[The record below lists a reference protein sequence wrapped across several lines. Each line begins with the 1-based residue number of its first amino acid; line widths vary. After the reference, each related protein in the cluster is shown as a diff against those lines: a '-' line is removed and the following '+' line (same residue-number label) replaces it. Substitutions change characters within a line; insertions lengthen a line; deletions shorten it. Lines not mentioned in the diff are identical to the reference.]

1 MQLNWTELLKS
12 TMVMFAVIDIVGSIP
27 FLLDIKK
34 KAGDIHA
41 EKASLVALGIMLAF
55 LFLGEGV
62 INFLGIDVNSFA
74 VAGSIVMFFMAL
86 EMILGITLFKQ
97 NAESMKTATIVPVA
111 FPLIAGAGSMTSIIS
126 LRAEFAAV
134 NIAIAILVNMALVYL
149 VLRLTGRIERA
160 LGEGGIAVLQKVFG
174 IILLAIAVVAIFGA
188 NLRNAMIA
196 VGVVTV
202 PVFCRITRAS
212 VLTVRE
218 REYVTAAR
226 AQGASH
232 TRLLFLYILPNCVE
246 PLLVQASLSM
256 GTSVL
261 DAAGLSFLGLGAK
274 PPTPEWGTML
284 GDAFLYY
291 QRAPWCVAAPGAM
304 IFLMVLAFNL
314 FGDSLQDA
322 FDPRSGK

>member
-62 INFLGIDVNSFA
+62 SNFLGIDVNSFA

-97 NAESMKTATIVPVA
+97 SAESMKTATIVPVA

-126 LRAEFAAV
+126 LRAEFAPI
-134 NIAIAILVNMALVYL
+134 NIAIAILVNMALVYV

-174 IILLAIAVVAIFGA
+174 IILLAIAVKLFSA
-188 NLRNAMIA
+188 N
-196 VGVVTV
+196 
-202 PVFCRITRAS
+202 
-212 VLTVRE
+212 
-218 REYVTAAR
+218 AA
-226 AQGASH
+226 Q
-232 TRLLFLYILPNCVE
+232 LF
-246 PLLVQASLSM
+246 QAH
-256 GTSVL
+256 G
-261 DAAGLSFLGLGAK
+261 
-274 PPTPEWGTML
+274 
-284 GDAFLYY
+284 
-291 QRAPWCVAAPGAM
+291 
-304 IFLMVLAFNL
+304 
-314 FGDSLQDA
+314 
-322 FDPRSGK
+322 